1 MADPVRGLSVDRPSA
16 NVDASLSP
24 EVAAEHDRCSQV
36 FKCAAAATKPDCSAM
51 TFLSLKVF
59 GHIFKSEEEAM
70 TALPEVL
77 T

>member
-1 MADPVRGLSVDRPSA
+1 MPIPSVVCRPTDRPPTLTSPEYRRVRG
-16 NVDASLSP
+16 
-24 EVAAEHDRCSQV
+24 CSQV
-36 FKCAAAATKPDCSAM
+36 FKCAEAATKPDCSVM